1 MELYDTG
8 IIDAMYLAGLVADGE
23 RMTKKQ
29 LNAWADGAGHSTMIS
44 ESTVPLVAAE
54 SAYGL
59 ELAIQWMGS
68 KKEHVASCGWCTYS
82 RMVAALPDDDL
93 DLEEIE
99 KLLEDVAK
107 RIDRAPN
114 RVRYTMNGF
123 VIAVGSHVKPSG
135 ETGQGRGAED
145 RRGFGEPGRHGVQ
158 GAAGFRV
165 HREGRI
171 ERKTW
176 PEAENDRMKTR
187 ATSRREL
194 LLGAAAFSAHRMFAQ
209 ERAVNLDKLLSLFDY
224 QAEAEKH
231 ISHGAWERIMGASA
245 DELTMKWNH
254 EAYEHIR
261 LKPRVLNDVSKL
273 DTRVKL
279 FGQEM
284 AFPIILAPTGA
295 QKFVHPEGD
304 LASVRGAAAAQATIC
319 ISSSAS
325 MKVEDIAHAATGPV
339 WFQLYVQK
347 DRAFTKDL
355 VQRAEGAG
363 CRGLCVTV
371 DSPTFGARNRED
383 RAKDELPARELPNL
397 KGKDYLD
404 PTLSWKDIEWLRGFA
419 KTPIMLKGILN
430 PDDAA
435 IAVKTGIA
443 GIIVSNHGARNLDT
457 VPATIDA
464 LPLVIER
471 VEGRVPVIVDGGIRR
486 GTDVIKALARGAAA
500 VQIGRPY
507 LWGLGVAGAEGVTRV
522 VNILRREFEMAM
534 MLMGRPTLAS
544 IDKSA
549 LW

>member
-1 MELYDTG
+1 M
-8 IIDAMYLAGLVADGE
+8 
-23 RMTKKQ
+23 
-29 LNAWADGAGHSTMIS
+29 STR
-44 ESTVPLVAAE
+44 T
-54 SAYGL
+54 
-59 ELAIQWMGS
+59 
-68 KKEHVASCGWCTYS
+68 T
-82 RMVAALPDDDL
+82 
-93 DLEEIE
+93 
-99 KLLEDVAK
+99 
-107 RIDRAPN
+107 
-114 RVRYTMNGF
+114 
-123 VIAVGSHVKPSG
+123 
-135 ETGQGRGAED
+135 
-145 RRGFGEPGRHGVQ
+145 
-158 GAAGFRV
+158 
-165 HREGRI
+165 
-171 ERKTW
+171 
-176 PEAENDRMKTR
+176 TR
-187 ATSRREL
+187 NTTRREL
-194 LLGAAAFSAHRMFAQ
+194 LLGAAALSLHRLTAQERIQ

-284 AFPIILAPTGA
+284 PFPIILAPTGA

-304 LASVRGAAAAQATIC
+304 MASVRGAAAAHATIC

-363 CRGLCVTV
+363 CRALCVTV

-435 IAVKTGIA
+435 IAVKTGVA

-464 LPLVIER
+464 LPLVIEK
-471 VEGRVPVIVDGGIRR
+471 VQGRLPVIVDGGIRR

-522 VNILRREFEMAM
+522 VDILRREFEMAM
-534 MLMGRPTLAS
+534 MLMGRPTLQS